1 MYTIGRTGRAGANGE
16 LFLYLAQT
24 RLLLRDIEK
33 LIGLKIPTENIAGFE
48 PDPKASTQPIKQG
61 QADNNAIQHLDNRK
75 RIVQTEAVTIALVQD
90 VITTDVLTKKL
101 SLSVWSRMIAFF

>member
-1 MYTIGRTGRAGANGE
+1 MYTE
-16 LFLYLAQT
+16 LVELEEQMEAISLFSPDET
-24 RLLLRDIEK
+24 TFLRDIEK

-61 QADNNAIQHLDNRK
+61 QQRNSTPRQPKTDSPK
-75 RIVQTEAVTIALVQD
+75 AVIIALVQD

-101 SLSVWSRMIAFF
+101 SFRFRSRMIAFF

>member
-1 MYTIGRTGRAGANGE
+1 
-16 LFLYLAQT
+16 
-24 RLLLRDIEK
+24 

-61 QADNNAIQHLDNRK
+61 QGRQQRNSTPRQPK

-101 SLSVWSRMIAFF
+101 SLSV

>member
-1 MYTIGRTGRAGANGE
+1 
-16 LFLYLAQT
+16 
-24 RLLLRDIEK
+24 

-61 QADNNAIQHLDNRK
+61 QDNNAIQHLDNQKTDSPNRSGNNSFGPD
-75 RIVQTEAVTIALVQD
+75 D

-101 SLSVWSRMIAFF
+101 SFRFRSRMIAFF

>member
-1 MYTIGRTGRAGANGE
+1 
-16 LFLYLAQT
+16 
-24 RLLLRDIEK
+24 

-61 QADNNAIQHLDNRK
+61 QGRQQRQHLDNRK

-101 SLSVWSRMIAFF
+101 SLSV